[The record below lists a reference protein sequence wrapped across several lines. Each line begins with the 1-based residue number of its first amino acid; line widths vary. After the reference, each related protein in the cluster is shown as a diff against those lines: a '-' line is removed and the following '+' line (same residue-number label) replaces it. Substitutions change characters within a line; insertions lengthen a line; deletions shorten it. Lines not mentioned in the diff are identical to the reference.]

1 MQWSQAFRPKWLTK
15 MFTGNI
21 NYKIKDMELEKFVR
35 NFAEQFDDIDVSEIQ
50 GDTVF
55 QDLDEWTSLAALTII
70 AMINS
75 EYGITVSGKEIR
87 SCETI
92 KDLYS
97 LVFSK

>member
-1 MQWSQAFRPKWLTK
+1 
-15 MFTGNI
+15 
-21 NYKIKDMELEKFVR
+21 MELEKFVR